1 MRVRLVY
8 LRFQV
13 RRFNVLESLLGVSFR
28 YLGHRFGKICCEGD
42 YKVFTWTINSD

>member
-13 RRFNVLESLLGVSFR
+13 RRFHVLESLLRVSFR
-28 YLGHRFGKICCEGD
+28 YLGHRLAEICCEAD
-42 YKVFTWTINSD
+42 HKVFTWTINGD